1 MKSKITILAAV
12 LVLAAALFAYLKLK
26 PERNAELKSSD
37 EIAAKAIDS
46 AARASVEAAIE
57 AINAMNTRKLMAL
70 MSKHDEVMLQK
81 YAENLF
87 QGKAFLPAEIKSA
100 RRLKNSTTGG
110 LVVIVHSTTRS
121 RNYEFSLVPKNGKFH
136 IKGIRETQG
145 VN

>member
-1 MKSKITILAAV
+1 MMKSKITILAAV

-37 EIAAKAIDS
+37 EIAAEAIDS

-57 AINAMNTRKLMAL
+57 AINAKNTRKLMAL

-110 LVVIVHSTTRS
+110 LVVI
-121 RNYEFSLVPKNGKFH
+121 
-136 IKGIRETQG
+136 
-145 VN
+145 